1 MGDVLL
7 LRNLVRKFVR
17 DRRGAVAI
25 IYALTLIPIL
35 GFIGGAVDYGRAYIV
50 KARLQEALDSAVL
63 AAGATTTLTND
74 ERIAYAKKLFDANYP
89 AKEMGIAAE
98 PVITISEEGVIK
110 GTVTANLDS
119 AILGVIG
126 IDNIDVGAASEASIV
141 SVLAG
146 EIVLVLDY
154 SGSMNEGRGKK
165 KYKVMRDAAI
175 DLIDTLSEDGK
186 NDKVK
191 FGLVPFSA
199 AVYTTLPKS
208 YVVDTKGGG
217 DWTGCTDDRM
227 YDYNI
232 GDSTPTSNDA
242 TKWGCHID
250 EVFDKHDDDWK
261 KGGYEDCKEFKE
273 QCSAYKKNDVVIRAL
288 TNDFTAVKKQLKDME
303 PIGNTHISL
312 GMAFGWHV
320 ISPTAPWTEGVA
332 YDDDEVLKAIVLL
345 TDGKQTSAAWGPGNS
360 YNVGNANDNLEDI
373 CEAVKEKGVM
383 VLTVAF
389 DLDDEDTKERLED
402 CATSKSHY
410 FDADDNDELAK
421 AFKAITSQLVKN
433 LHLSK

>member
-35 GFIGGAVDYGRAYIV
+35 AFIGGAVDYGRAYIV

-63 AAGATTTLTND
+63 AAGATTTMTND
-74 ERIAYAKKLFDANYP
+74 ERIAYAKKLFKANYP
-89 AKEMGIAAE
+89 DKELGVTAV
-98 PVITISEEGVIK
+98 PTVTISEDGYIK

-126 IDNIDVGAASEASIV
+126 IDKVDVGANSEAKIA

-154 SGSMNEGRGKK
+154 SGSMNKKGK
-165 KYKVMRDAAI
+165 YQAMRNAAI
-175 DLIDTLSEDGK
+175 DLIDTLSENGK

-199 AVYTTLPKS
+199 AVYTTLSKS
-208 YVVDTKGGG
+208 YVVGETGGG

-227 YDYNI
+227 YPYNI
-232 GDSTPTSNDA
+232 GDSTPTSDDA

-250 EVFDKHDDDWK
+250 DVFNKDDPRWM
-261 KGGYEDCKEFKE
+261 KGGYKNCKNFEN
-273 QCSAYKKNDVVIRAL
+273 QCSSYSKNDVVIQAL
-288 TNDFTAVKKQLKDME
+288 TNNFSAVKWQLRAMR

-332 YDDDEVLKAIVLL
+332 YGDDKVLKAIVLL
-345 TDGKQTSAAWGPGNS
+345 TDGQQTSSAWGPSES
-360 YNVGNANDNLEDI
+360 YNVNNGDDNLEDI
-373 CEAVKEKGVM
+373 CEAVKDNDVM

-389 DLDDEDTKERLED
+389 DLDDTDTKQRLEN
-402 CATSKSHY
+402 CATSKSHF
-410 FDADDNDELAK
+410 FDADDNTELSQ
-421 AFKAITSQLVKN
+421 AFKAITGQLVEN
-433 LHLSK
+433 LHLSH